1 MLKASSSRKK
11 KKKKQINEIHVYP
24 ECDLQSNEYPSH

>member
-1 MLKASSSRKK
+1 MLKASSSR